1 MLLLQNLRKCEII
14 WHSITFN
21 IIYAILNLDYLFE
34 KGVTKMEVKSKIDDI
49 IELTRINELLD
60 KREAANA
67 KKPSNV
73 ILWILAVIGS
83 ISAVAIISYLV
94 YRYMTP
100 AFEDDYYDDDFDDFE
115 DDFDDED
122 FIRES

>member
-1 MLLLQNLRKCEII
+1 MLLLQNLRKCEKIR
-14 WHSITFN
+14 HSITFN

-83 ISAVAIISYLV
+83 ISAVAIISYRV